1 MSATSEPSINRLR
14 DRAQRA
20 LEDGRP
26 RRELL
31 SLLDRLVT
39 AAPDGSEH
47 SLFAHRQLAELR
59 LEDHPWRAALH
70 LRRLIAAGAADDGVF
85 ALLGLCH
92 ALLGNL
98 RLSIASYRDALA
110 LAPRNPWYHHNVGHL
125 LDVGL
130 DQPRRAL
137 DHLRMAAR
145 LEPEEDE
152 VTASLAH
159 CLARVGEMAEARALA
174 SQALEMAPRNED
186 HQLLLEW
193 IERGAPAG
201 ERAVRRR
208 PGEVAVAQEI
218 TATRG
223 AESQAVE
230 DSLVLH
236 MGQAGFS
243 DDQVQ
248 RARTMWNDFCSGRE
262 LRMQKAEALAGAIEL
277 AFGWVHGLP
286 QVTQSDVARRYGVTK
301 SSLAQRYREIRK
313 ALQLTPGDPRY

>member
-1 MSATSEPSINRLR
+1 MSGTSEPSIHRLR
-14 DRAQRA
+14 HRAQRA

-26 RRELL
+26 RKELL

-70 LRRLIAAGAADDGVF
+70 LRRLVTAGAADDGVF

-110 LAPRNPWYHHNVGHL
+110 LSPRNPWYHHNVGHL

-137 DHLRMAAR
+137 DHLRTASR

-152 VTASLAH
+152 VTASLSH
-159 CLARVGEMAEARALA
+159 CLARVGEMDEARALA
-174 SQALEMAPRNED
+174 QQAIAMAPRNED
-186 HQLLLEW
+186 HQALLQW

-201 ERAVRRR
+201 ERAVRRGPTENGAR
-208 PGEVAVAQEI
+208 IDAQATADEI
-218 TATRG
+218 QQVM
-223 AESQAVE
+223 S
-230 DSLVLH
+230 VLAQQ
-236 MGQAGFS
+236 MEAAGFS
-243 DDQVQ
+243 DEHVA
-248 RARTMWNDFCSGRE
+248 RARQLWSDFSQGRD
-262 LRMQKAEALAGAIEL
+262 LRMQKPEALAGAVEL
-277 AFGWVHGLP
+277 AYGWVRTLP
-286 QVTQSDVARRYGVTK
+286 HVTQADVARRYGVAK
-301 SSLAQRYREIRK
+301 SSLGQRYREISK
-313 ALQLTPGDPRY
+313 ALKLSPGDPRY

>member
-1 MSATSEPSINRLR
+1 MSATSEPSISRLR

-110 LAPRNPWYHHNVGHL
+110 LSPRNPWYHHNVGHL

-159 CLARVGEMAEARALA
+159 CLARVGEMVEARALA
-174 SQALEMAPRNED
+174 SQALTMAPRNED

-193 IERGAPAG
+193 IDRGAPAG

-208 PGEVAVAQEI
+208 PGEVAVAQEV
-218 TATRG
+218 TAVRG

-230 DSLVLH
+230 DALVLH
-236 MGQAGFS
+236 MAEAGFS
-243 DDQVQ
+243 GDQVQ

-277 AFGWVHGLP
+277 AFGWVHTLP

-301 SSLAQRYREIRK
+301 SSLGQRYREVRK
-313 ALQLTPGDPRY
+313 ALQLTPSDPRY